1 MAGDNAGLLP
11 FFWVWAVYIFCALL
25 PNIVVTFG
33 FVVDDLEKEKF
44 LGPNVLKIVL
54 CITPLLLILLVNTA
68 DYGDD
73 NDDSAKELR
82 RELVSKLSVQM
93 AIDLFDAVEM
103 LDIVLDEK
111 EHNYGIT
118 KGFGIAMTVVAC
130 LSFFLSPFQM
140 AETKFNEGKPIKSRY
155 KTTLIRNI
163 AEMIAVN
170 LVFLVVRLVVFF
182 KYGKDESIFIAKNG
196 IAIILSALEI
206 CYVVGSHQQQ

>member
-1 MAGDNAGLLP
+1 MARDNAGLLP
-11 FFWVWAVYIFCALL
+11 FFWVWAVYICCALL
-25 PNIVVTFG
+25 PNIVVIFG

-54 CITPLLLILLVNTA
+54 CITPLLLLLLLNTA
-68 DYGDD
+68 DHDD
-73 NDDSAKELR
+73 DHDQTAKELR

-111 EHNYGIT
+111 EHNYGIS
-118 KGFGIAMTVVAC
+118 KGFGIATTVVAC
-130 LSFFLSPFQM
+130 LSFFLPPWQM
-140 AETKFNEGKPIKSRY
+140 AETKFKYGKPKKTRY

-170 LVFLVVRLVVFF
+170 SVFLGVRLVVFF

-206 CYVVGSHQQQ
+206 CYVVGSH